1 MKVGITNMRKKC
13 TKKFGK
19 IGISVIVVMLSVG
32 IAIPVFAGS
41 QYSELFKNWGQ
52 KLKEY
57 SDKENTETEQLQPQN
72 MIMLS
77 EEDIQL
83 ATSFYEL
90 QGYDESSARTEAET
104 YLLEREA
111 LYQEAI
117 KNGYTV
123 TDEEVWTYLDELK
136 KIIDSAENKEDVYAI
151 MSAFDSEDEYWAYE
165 FKVYQKNLPI
175 QNYVKSLETQ
185 FYEEYSTSEKA
196 KGIEQTCEDYFENYK
211 QELVQQKQY
220 EVKE

>member
-1 MKVGITNMRKKC
+1 
-13 TKKFGK
+13 
-19 IGISVIVVMLSVG
+19 MLSVG

-57 SDKENTETEQLQPQN
+57 ADKENTETEQLQPQN
-72 MIMLS
+72 MIILS

-90 QGYDESSARTEAET
+90 QGYDEASARTEAET
-104 YLLEREA
+104 YLLEREV

-136 KIIDSAENKEDVYAI
+136 KIIDSAENKEDAYAI

-165 FKVYQKNLPI
+165 FEVYQKNLPI
-175 QNYVKSLETQ
+175 QNYVKALETQ
-185 FYEEYSTSEKA
+185 FYEEYSNSEKA
-196 KGIEQTCEDYFENYK
+196 KGIEQTWEDYFENYK

>member
-1 MKVGITNMRKKC
+1 MRKKC

-19 IGISVIVVMLSVG
+19 IGISAIVVMLAAG

-72 MIMLS
+72 MIILS

-83 ATSFYEL
+83 ATNFYEL
-90 QGYDESSARTEAET
+90 QGYDEASARTEAET

-136 KIIDSAENKEDVYAI
+136 KIIDLAENKEDAYAI

-175 QNYVKSLETQ
+175 QNYVKALETQ
-185 FYEEYSTSEKA
+185 FYEEYSNSEKA
-196 KGIEQTCEDYFENYK
+196 KGIEQTWEDYFENYK

>member
-151 MSAFDSEDEYWAYE
+151 MRAFDSEDEYWAYE

-185 FYEEYSTSEKA
+185 FYEEYSNSEKA
-196 KGIEQTCEDYFENYK
+196 KGIEQTWEDYFENYK

>member
-1 MKVGITNMRKKC
+1 MRNKC
-13 TKKFGK
+13 TKKSGK
-19 IGISVIVVMLSVG
+19 IGISVIVVMLAAG

-90 QGYDESSARTEAET
+90 QGYDEASARTEAET

-136 KIIDSAENKEDVYAI
+136 KIIGSAENKEDAYAI

-175 QNYVKSLETQ
+175 QNYVKSLEAQ
-185 FYEEYSTSEKA
+185 FYEEYSNSEKT
-196 KGIEQTCEDYFENYK
+196 KGIEQTWEDYFEDYK

>member
-1 MKVGITNMRKKC
+1 MRKKC

-19 IGISVIVVMLSVG
+19 IGISVIVVMLSAG

-57 SDKENTETEQLQPQN
+57 ADKENTETEQLQPQN
-72 MIMLS
+72 MIILS

-90 QGYDESSARTEAET
+90 QGYDEASARTEAET
-104 YLLEREA
+104 YLLEREV

-136 KIIDSAENKEDVYAI
+136 KIIDSAENKEDAYAI

-185 FYEEYSTSEKA
+185 FYEEYSNSEKT
-196 KGIEQTCEDYFENYK
+196 KGIEQTWEEYFENYK

>member
-1 MKVGITNMRKKC
+1 MRKKF

-19 IGISVIVVMLSVG
+19 IGISAIVVMLAAG

-57 SDKENTETEQLQPQN
+57 ADKENTETEQLQPQN
-72 MIMLS
+72 MIILS

-90 QGYDESSARTEAET
+90 QGYDEASARTEAET

-136 KIIDSAENKEDVYAI
+136 KIIDSAENKEDAYAI

-175 QNYVKSLETQ
+175 QNYVKALETQ
-185 FYEEYSTSEKA
+185 FYEEYSNSEKA
-196 KGIEQTCEDYFENYK
+196 KGIEQTWEEYFENYK

>member
-1 MKVGITNMRKKC
+1 MRKKC

-19 IGISVIVVMLSVG
+19 IGISVIVVMLSAG

-57 SDKENTETEQLQPQN
+57 ADKENTETEQLQPQN
-72 MIMLS
+72 MIILS

-90 QGYDESSARTEAET
+90 QGYDEAFARTEAET

-111 LYQEAI
+111 LY
-117 KNGYTV
+117 
-123 TDEEVWTYLDELK
+123 
-136 KIIDSAENKEDVYAI
+136 
-151 MSAFDSEDEYWAYE
+151 
-165 FKVYQKNLPI
+165 
-175 QNYVKSLETQ
+175 
-185 FYEEYSTSEKA
+185 
-196 KGIEQTCEDYFENYK
+196 
-211 QELVQQKQY
+211 
-220 EVKE
+220 

>member
-1 MKVGITNMRKKC
+1 MRKKC

-19 IGISVIVVMLSVG
+19 IGISVIVVMLSAG

-57 SDKENTETEQLQPQN
+57 ADKENTETEQLQPQN
-72 MIMLS
+72 MIILS

-90 QGYDESSARTEAET
+90 QGYDEASARTEAET
-104 YLLEREA
+104 YLLEREV

-136 KIIDSAENKEDVYAI
+136 KIIDSAENKEDAYAI

-185 FYEEYSTSEKA
+185 FYEEYSNSEKT
-196 KGIEQTCEDYFENYK
+196 KGIEQTWEEYFENYK

-220 EVKE
+220 EVVLEYK